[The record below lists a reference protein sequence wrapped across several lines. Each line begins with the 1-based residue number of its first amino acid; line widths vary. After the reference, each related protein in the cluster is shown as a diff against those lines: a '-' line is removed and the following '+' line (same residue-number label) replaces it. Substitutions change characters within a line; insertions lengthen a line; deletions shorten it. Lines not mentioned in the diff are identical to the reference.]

1 MPEKRIQFNN
11 IVQNQL
17 PAYTQNEFPLVSEFL
32 KQYYLGQEFQGGPID
47 LIQNIDQYVK
57 VSEQTNQIHAVG
69 LSTHVDQFT
78 DVIPVDMTEYPAG
91 TEGFPSSYGLLKI
104 DNEIITYTGTAST
117 CFTGCVR
124 GFCGITSYKSE
135 TKPDVLVFDTSTSET
150 HLGGSKIENL
160 STLFLKEFLLK
171 TKHQL
176 LPGFEDR
183 TLHKD
188 LDQNIFIKQAK
199 DFYLSKGTDK
209 SFEILFK
216 ALYDEK
222 VEIVRPR
229 DFLFTPSNANYRV
242 VNQYVVENIEG
253 EGNPVN
259 LENATLFQDAYKNDY
274 TKAYAPI
281 TSIEPINTGAGT
293 TYYKLSLDGGYD
305 RDSRVDGA
313 IYGTFKPHYKTRVIG
328 QVSSGST
335 SLDVDSTVGFPTSGE
350 LYCTYSDGTAGIVSY
365 TSRNVSQFFG
375 CSNING
381 TINNATNVGINTYV
395 YGTSSLDSSKTIK
408 VRIGKVLDKL
418 EFPEN
423 TKSFGKGDIARIK
436 TLGVK
441 DNTFKGKDWFFNIA
455 SSYKINNVE
464 LIDVADY
471 TYKVNLD
478 VDHYLKVGD
487 TVTVLQGGFA
497 LQTSTVLNINSA
509 KSFNIKGQGQIT
521 DVSALT
527 LRRNISKAV
536 SNTYPTV
543 TPYSTNVQNVYRRN
557 GNEYLVAASSIPSYY
572 AQPLNVNNQA
582 VVFSGRFE
590 GSDLQIKLNGDHG
603 FYTGDA
609 VYYSPERIS
618 QNFYDAFG
626 RKVTEIVDGTELFDE
641 GLYFVKRVN
650 ASTIRLATSR
660 TNISNGTY
668 VSIDTATTV
677 TNSRIEPY
685 DFRKKTL
692 QSQNLLREFVDSV
705 NDSEEPV
712 ETLPGFTGMLV
723 NGVQVCNYKSSDSI
737 LYGQLNSVEVTSPG
751 RDYDVINPP
760 ILHISDSVGSGA
772 TGYAGVSGSLLAL
785 KIIDPGFD
793 YEETPTVTVSGGNGQ
808 GAVVAVNM
816 KKISHQVDF
825 FADAAS
831 ERIGIGTTVNNAFQ
845 IGFSTY
851 HKFRNAEK
859 VVYYTYDQ
867 TQVGGLTTNAQY
879 YVNTNVGVNT
889 ITLHK
894 NEGDAIVGINTITLT
909 SNGIGKQSFASVNKK
924 SVVSSFNIISS
935 GSGYQNKQTTTPSSG
950 INTSTDII
958 TISDHGYNSGEILK
972 YTAEGTAA
980 GGLTSGSEYY
990 LTKIDDD
997 SFKLST
1003 VGVNTNDKSLNYRT
1017 EQFVDLTTI
1026 GVGTHSFNYQPI
1038 TVSVKGKVGIAST
1051 AGNTFECVTQPI
1063 FRGEINSIHLSDN
1076 GVGYGSSEIINFD
1089 RQPLFKLIAGSQA
1102 QLTPVINDGKIVEV
1116 LVQNVGKEYNS
1127 PPDLVLIGDGIGAVL
1142 TPVLENNTIT
1152 SVNVIEGGAGY
1163 TQSNTTITVVVPG
1176 DGAQFEANIK
1186 NWRINLFQRHYENFT
1201 GDDGFIPDEFNEN
1214 RGLQYSHL
1222 YAPRKLRE
1230 ALYGTVGAGST
1241 VSKTLYG
1248 KRDLIRVNSLEIAS
1262 TDHSPILGW
1271 AYDGN
1276 PIYGPYGYSQRAGG
1290 VVRQLTSGYRL
1301 NLTTGRPPVNLFP
1314 EGFFV
1319 EDYTYYRVTDE
1330 TVLDENNGRFC
1341 VTPEFPN
1348 GTYAY
1353 FTTITDGVADGT
1365 GPFAGYKRPT
1375 FPYIIGENYHSTPND
1390 FNFQSTSNQE
1400 QYLLEDTTWARNTI
1414 AYNLIEGKDHYEYV
1428 HIPNDL
1434 KQTIEI
1440 SAVSPG
1446 QIKKIG
1452 IQTTGTQYQ
1461 VGDKVVFNNDNTEGS
1476 LASAVVSKVV
1486 GKDVTNVSVAT
1497 SSITS
1502 VKVYPGKQ
1510 KGEYIL
1516 YSDKPNQ
1523 WSDGDLINVSGL
1535 STTSSGIGGVYKA
1548 GITTN
1553 TLSLI
1558 GFGTQPT
1565 GIGSDGVTG
1574 ITTYFN
1580 VDGDYNSI
1588 DPNDILRIGTEKIKV
1603 LQVEPEN
1610 NRIRALRAVEGT
1622 TGAAHTVTTVLYEDP
1637 RKIRIQA
1644 GFNTTY
1650 TVKTDTELYF
1660 RPTVTASIGSTVI
1673 TPAGLAI
1680 GDTATATATLG
1691 AGTSEGQ
1698 VISIEVT
1705 DGGSEYASVP
1715 TVTFSAPAGS
1725 EPSIT
1730 VGLHT
1735 VGTGNTTSINP
1746 ASVSIASSGIGY
1758 ATAPTITISD
1768 SFLSSG
1774 GIQTAVG
1781 IATISTAGFVTAVSF
1796 NVADPWAVGTAATI
1810 GLGYSTAPT
1819 LSFSAPT
1826 ELTTAEATAVLTAD
1840 VVTSLTL
1847 TNAGAGYTSAP
1858 TITIVDPDA
1867 APVYETGVGLGA
1879 TIQLSDN
1886 PNYPNKRSVGT
1897 PVGGYPRGRGSAG
1910 AGLTDI
1916 KIPYK
1921 TIFLPNHGFET
1932 GDIVDYYP
1940 NLGSGLV
1947 VQDDVVT
1954 EPTSGNFVGN
1964 TTSILQS
1971 GDRLFIAKVSNNLI
1985 GIATVR
1991 VGLDS
1996 SGNNWVGVA
2005 ESVRTSSTLAIIGVG
2020 TGVEHSFK
2028 TVYDPITCEIQ
2039 RNLVTVSTGS
2049 SHGLLKDDEVNMSV
2063 SPGSITTSFTVK
2075 YNDYNRRIV
2084 INPKDFTAAGVNTS
2098 TNEITINNHQL
2109 VTGQQIIHTASTPS
2123 VGLSNDGLYYVMRV
2137 DDNTFKLADTYYN
2150 ATLLKPIIVG
2160 ITSASAGTIN
2170 PINPPLK
2177 VYKNQSAIFDL
2188 SDSSLGFVNQA
2199 TTYSAF
2205 QFNFYIDKN
2214 LTERWDTD
2222 KVTEN
2227 FNVTRVGKAGVD
2239 ANASTTITVN
2249 ENIPNILY
2257 YTLDTLE
2264 ESDLP
2269 ISKKSII
2276 KRDTRID
2283 SANELQSF
2291 DSGYNGIKKVA
2302 VGATNTFTYTVATK
2316 PEKASYI
2323 SSTSVL
2329 SYETE
2334 STTAFGGVAAFE
2346 IKNLGSN
2353 YYSVPG
2359 ITTITSDT
2367 GKGGLIDVVTDNIG
2381 QVRKTHLKDI
2391 GYDFPTDSTLRPSV
2405 GLPQIITIENLAS
2418 IKSIGITSVGR
2429 GYTTAPKLLVF
2440 DGITNKRDLDIDLDY
2455 SLGDQQVSILK
2466 NTKGLSNVQPTIIP
2480 TNASNGVGINT
2491 VGFNTITKDV
2501 SVTMSVGFSTAG
2513 SFPFSV
2519 GDKVLIEGVSVG
2531 LATTARGYNS
2541 AEYDYKLFEIT
2552 AVDPN
2557 IGGLGIVT
2565 YSLLNEY
2572 QDLDPDVTPGNY
2584 NSQNSVGRIIPEK
2597 YFPIFDVKL
2606 GIHDYIKG
2614 ETVQSDSAIGEVED
2628 WDSKLGQLRVS
2639 STDEFKIEQKIRG
2652 LSSETLGIASSITTY
2667 ESYLQTSVST
2677 KVNEGWQ
2684 TDSGV
2689 LNYSLQRVQDSY
2701 YYQNFSYSLRSK
2713 VAYDTW
2719 NDVVSALNHTLG
2731 HIKFSDMQIDT
2742 INSNSM
2748 IVGLTTETTSCDVV
2762 NDLYGIGDLNCV
2774 HDFDLVTENSKTVQ
2788 GEIVSDEIIFSSR
2801 ILTDFDESVGNRV
2814 LAIDDVSGSFN
2825 HRPRATQYS
2834 VANEFDLA
2842 TTRARKSFHYIM
2854 DKRFTG
2860 ERQLMVTNVIHDNS
2874 FGYLTQYG
2882 NGGNVYDLG
2891 SFDFAIVGGKGQLR
2905 FYPRNF
2911 KVNDFHMTTVSYNL
2925 EDEYLGIGTTS
2936 VGVALIESH
2945 STTAAKSDAST
2956 VIVGIA
2962 STYRSAKV
2970 LVSINPDQS
2979 KTETGE
2985 FEYDELNIIHDGSTI
3000 DLVEYDQLVT
3010 LPGDYTSSGVGTYSV
3025 GYSGSDIQL
3034 SWHPD
3039 SGNAGVG
3046 TTAVINTIT
3055 IGIGN
3060 SDYSGVGTFT
3070 MKHSKFNTKS
3080 TTIASASV
3088 GTTSVI
3094 GEYITQTDS
3103 ATDGYDAGY
3112 FIVQLTDTTN
3122 GSYNMA
3128 EMLVMDDYL
3137 LAEESGNTLDLEY
3150 GNIGVSGI
3158 GTLGSRIVADTN
3170 AGIATVQLLCT
3181 PTSNIGIQAQVFMQ
3195 ALRIEDDSKQNIEF
3209 DNGAVTSEYSDY
3221 TGTERDIKKA
3231 FDLQHETTPI
3241 FNRSFEGDSS
3251 AIVSV
3256 DNDTITIPNHF
3267 FVTGEKVTYT
3277 HVGTGSSGAVGIA
3290 ATNGFAGVG
3299 NTTLLPSDVFVV
3311 KINENTIKLSATAE
3325 KSLRSIPEVVDITT
3339 VGIGTSHRFTSQDQN
3354 AKVIVSLDNVIQSP
3368 VVSTA
3373 VTTTLA
3379 VAAKTTDDIV
3389 YFVGLT
3395 SFTGA
3400 DIFKVG
3406 NEIMRIDSVGVGST
3420 NAIRVRREWLGT
3432 TVAGHSTGALV
3443 TKVNGNYNIVE
3454 NVLNFTEAPY
3464 GYTPLSSTTNPPD
3477 DRDWTGIATSSS
3489 FNGRVFMRSG
3499 ETDTSNQT
3507 YYNNYI
3513 FDDISQ
3519 DFNGVKASFDLK
3531 TSGSNVTGIATENAV
3546 ILVND
3551 VFQGPVANYD
3561 LNENAGV
3568 TSITFTGAGTS
3579 VAADVN
3585 TSQLPI
3591 GGVIVSVGSTEGMG
3605 YQPIVAAGGTVVVS
3619 TAGTISAITIGYSGS
3634 GYRSGIGQTVNV
3646 AIQTSSLTG
3655 INVTPFGTATI
3666 GNNGTITGIA
3676 VTNTHVIYKPRDIQ
3690 NVGYNSATGITTITT
3705 ANRHGLQNGEPIS
3718 LSGIA
3723 FTCDYATAVSISTVG
3738 YTTSTGVMTVT
3749 TYSPHGLSTTGSRK
3763 DAIFTGLAFT
3773 CALDGGVYQHIY
3785 PRNKDRVFNTSI
3797 PITKDGTAMTVT
3809 NAVYDPTVGIM
3820 TVTSA
3825 SHGLSNGDKV
3835 RFVDN
3840 SVTFT
3845 CAKDGDASNHSYPRP
3860 GDPLSSSWTTVSNVT
3875 TNTFRVQALEVQPS
3889 TNTSAHTFVSAT
3901 ADGLIKQDNKIT
3913 INVTAAKALDQYAHT
3928 FVGPGTEAVIVG
3940 GDYGHKFIGIAQS
3953 AVVSGGAYDHTFV
3966 SATTGGVTIVGIG
3979 TTTPSDVTYD
3989 ADTGEMVMTIDGVG
4003 SGTTVGLGVSFATNA
4018 ISFTCSMDGFAST
4031 HSYPR
4036 ATDPVVG
4043 FGSTAITAL
4052 TGNTVTVNVG
4062 TSKTVPHDVSN
4073 ADYTPST
4080 GELAL
4085 TFVNNHNLTGSS
4097 NHTISTAVYD
4107 PVVGIMTV
4115 TVAGATGTGTTS
4127 FANGD
4132 RIKFVDNSLTFTCA
4146 QDNHGTE
4153 HTYPRASDPKS
4164 NKWLSISGVTTN
4176 TFEVQ
4181 VLDSLPSTNTGVHTF
4196 VRAGID
4202 SLTKAGDSIRFTP
4215 NSLAFTCDMDQH
4227 GSVHTYPRPS
4237 DPMYNTAVSCGTTTA
4252 NTVTVNVGVSSQVN
4266 FNVTAADYDAA
4277 TGIMTMTIGAHNLT
4291 IGDNIKLKKESLTF
4305 TCTKDGN
4312 ATRHKYPREGD
4323 PTYNGTAV
4331 TKVNSTTEFEV
4342 NIGISTVL
4350 SNYTG
4355 VGTAKV
4361 QPCIIAPRA
4370 VNQSTSKTDPAE
4382 PGVNV
4387 LSVIDDYSFIVDTG
4401 VSTLPHNYARGGT
4414 VSKPMEVVIDEPLSY
4429 TNIPLDYATPAVG
4442 VGTNATVDIVVSL
4455 GGSVRDFVINN
4466 SGNGYGN
4473 TEVLRVPFG
4482 GDTGI
4487 PTTSSFTNNPFE
4499 LTIDEI
4505 YSDDF
4510 TGWSI
4515 GTLEAL
4521 DDWDSKFDGNTTVF
4535 QLQRAGDTISI
4546 RSAKGSNINVRDV
4559 ILVFINDILQVPDV
4573 GYKFEGGSNVTFTE
4587 APKIGDTSKILFYKG
4602 SGGIDVKSKEIIETV
4617 KTGDN
4622 LTIERGSEPFYL
4634 GENVRGVSTVTST
4647 DTVNTVPYYGPGNT
4661 ENESL
4666 LRPVVWCR
4674 QTEDRIINE
4683 EMIGK
4688 DRELYNANVNPI
4700 AYGLNSVGI
4709 GSTMIFVS
4717 NIRPFFDPT
4726 NENANAT
4733 LRGTIQDKIDILPQL
4748 TRTGAAGTALVST
4761 AGTVTGVTISDGGV
4775 GYSTATVSFASTTG
4789 VSTST
4794 QAMGSLTIGA
4804 AGTITGVAITNPG
4817 VGYTQT
4823 SVPLVSFSPPTLISE
4838 TDSVRSYEG
4847 DSGTIVG
4854 FGTTTISSSSQLIFD
4869 LFIPLDSYLR
4879 DTTLT
4884 GTAVTIC
4891 GLTTGA
4897 MFMVSDS
4904 NVGVGS
4910 TRVTSLN
4917 SGDETIGI
4925 GHSYVDN
4932 VYEVADCEG
4941 QYINVTGVGFTFI
4954 KRVFAKISGQVSGS
4968 YSGITSS
4975 NYQGSFSW
4983 GKIIVS
4989 RSEENAYTAYTQS
5002 GIGTNDLTGISTSF
5016 IIRRTNAL
5024 KSKSYT

>member
-11 IVQNQL
+11 VVQNQL

-47 LIQNIDQYVK
+47 LIQNIDQYTK
-57 VSEQTNQIHAVG
+57 VSEQTNLIDAVG
-69 LSTHVDQFT
+69 LSTSVDQFT

-91 TEGFPSSYGLLKI
+91 TYGFPDSYGLIKI
-104 DNEIITYTGTAST
+104 DNEIITYTGTART

-124 GFCGITSYKSE
+124 GFSGISSYKNA
-135 TKPDVLVFDTSTSET
+135 TDPDVLVFDSTTSEE
-150 HLGGSKIENL
+150 HIGGSKIQNL
-160 STLFLKEFLLK
+160 STLFLKQFLLK
-171 TKHQL
+171 TKRQL
-176 LPGFEDR
+176 LPGLEDR
-183 TLHKD
+183 PLHKD
-188 LDQNIFIKQAK
+188 LDQNIFIKQSK
-199 DFYLSKGTDK
+199 DFYLSKGTDQ

-216 ALYDEK
+216 ALYNED

-229 DFLFTPSNANYRV
+229 DFIFTPSNANYRIE
-242 VNQYVVENIEG
+242 NQYVVESIEG
-253 EGNPVN
+253 EGNPIH
-259 LENATLFQDAYKNDY
+259 LENSTLIQDEYKKDFDR
-274 TKAYAPI
+274 AYAPI
-281 TSIEPINTGAGT
+281 SSIEPINTGAGK
-293 TYYKLSLDGGYD
+293 TYYKLGIDGGYN
-305 RDSRVDGA
+305 RDSRVEGST
-313 IYGTFKPHYKTRVIG
+313 YGKFKVHPKTRVIG

-365 TSRNVSQFFG
+365 SHRNLTQFFE
-375 CSNING
+375 CTNING
-381 TINNATNVGINTYV
+381 TISNATDVGINTYV
-395 YGTSSLDSSKTIK
+395 YGTSSEDSTKVVK
-408 VRIGKVLDKL
+408 VRIGTVLDKL
-418 EFPEN
+418 EWDDN
-423 TKSFGKGDIARIK
+423 TKSYGKGDVAKIK
-436 TLGVK
+436 TLGISDK
-441 DNTFKGKDWFFNIA
+441 KFKGKDWFFNVA
-455 SSYKINNVE
+455 ASYKIKNVE
-464 LIDVADY
+464 LIDSADF
-471 TYKVNLD
+471 TYKVNLN

-487 TVTVLQGGFA
+487 TITILQGGFA

-509 KSFNIKGQGQIT
+509 KSFNVKGQGQIT

-527 LRRNISKAV
+527 FRRNISKAV

-543 TPYSTNVQNVYRRN
+543 TPYSTNVQNVYVRN
-557 GNEYLVAASSIPSYY
+557 NNEYLVASGSIPSYY
-572 AQPLNVNNQA
+572 AQPLNVSNQA
-582 VVFSGRFE
+582 VVFSGQFE
-590 GSDLQIKLNGDHG
+590 GTEFLIKQNGDHG

-609 VYYSPERIS
+609 VYYSPEKIS
-618 QNFYDAFG
+618 QNFYNAFG
-626 RKVTEIVDGTELFDE
+626 KEITKIVDGTELFDE
-641 GLYFVKRVN
+641 GLYFVKRIDS
-650 ASTIRLATSR
+650 STIKLATSR
-660 TNISNGTY
+660 TNISNGLY
-668 VSIDTATTV
+668 VSVDTATTV

-685 DFRKKTL
+685 DFRFKTL
-692 QSQNLLREFVDSV
+692 QSQDILREFVDPEFD
-705 NDSEEPV
+705 NEEPI

-723 NGVQVCNYKSSDSI
+723 NGVEILNYKASDSI
-737 LYGQLNSVEVTSPG
+737 IYGQLNEINVTAPG
-751 RDYDVINPP
+751 RDFDVINPP
-760 ILHISDSVGSGA
+760 VLHISDSVGTGA
-772 TGYAGVSGSLLAL
+772 TGYVAVNGSLNAL
-785 KIIDPGFD
+785 KVVDPGFD
-793 YEETPTVTVSGGNGQ
+793 YEETPVATVSGGNGK
-808 GAVVAVNM
+808 GAVVSVNM
-816 KKISHQVDF
+816 KQIDHKVDF
-825 FADAAS
+825 FADAGS
-831 ERIGIGTTVNNAFQ
+831 QKIGIGTTSNNSFQ

-859 VVYYTYDQ
+859 VVYYTYGQ
-867 TQVGGLTTNAQY
+867 QAVSGIVTNAQY
-879 YVNTNVGVNT
+879 YARNIGVTT

-894 NEGDAIVGINTITLT
+894 TEADAISGINTITLT
-909 SNGIGKQSFASVNKK
+909 ANGIGKQSIASVNKK
-924 SVVSSFNIISS
+924 LVVGSFNIISS
-935 GSGYQNKQTTTPSSG
+935 GSGYENKKTTTNTSG
-950 INTSTDII
+950 INTATDII
-958 TISDHGYNSGEILK
+958 TISNHGYNSGEIVN
-972 YTAEGTAA
+972 YTVEGTVV
-980 GGLTSGSEYY
+980 GGLTNSTDYY
-990 LTKIDDD
+990 LTKIDGD
-997 SFKLST
+997 SFKLSS
-1003 VGVNTNDKSLNYRT
+1003 VGINTNDREFNYRT
-1017 EQFVDLTTI
+1017 KQYIDFTTI
-1026 GVGTHSFNYQPI
+1026 GVGTHIFNYQPI
-1038 TVSVKGKVGIAST
+1038 TISVKGKVGISSI
-1051 AGNTFECVTQPI
+1051 AGDTFECETQPI
-1063 FRGEINSIHLSDN
+1063 FRGSIKSVHLTDN
-1076 GVGYGSSEIINFD
+1076 GVGYGSSEIINFN
-1089 RQPLFKLIAGSQA
+1089 RQPQFKLIAGSQA
-1102 QLTPVINDGKIVEV
+1102 QLTPVINDGRIVEV

-1127 PPDLVLIGDGIGAVL
+1127 PPDLALIGDGLGAVL

-1152 SVNVIEGGAGY
+1152 SVKVIEGGAGY
-1163 TQSNTTITVVVPG
+1163 TQSNTSINVVVPG
-1176 DGAQFEANIK
+1176 DGAEFDASIK
-1186 NWRINLFQRHYENFT
+1186 NWRINLFQRHYDNFT
-1201 GDDGFIPDEFNEN
+1201 VDDGFIADEFNEDK
-1214 RGLQYSHL
+1214 GLQYSHL

-1230 ALYGTVGAGST
+1230 SLYGTVGAGST
-1241 VSKTLYG
+1241 VSKIQYG
-1248 KRDLIRVNSLEIAS
+1248 KRDLLRVNSLEVAS
-1262 TDHSPILGW
+1262 TDHSPIIGW

-1276 PIYGPYGYSQRAGG
+1276 PIYGPYGYSKRSGG
-1290 VVRQLTSGYRL
+1290 VVRQLTSGYKL
-1301 NLTTGRPPVNLFP
+1301 SLKAERPPINQFP

-1319 EDYTYYRVTDE
+1319 EDYVHNNVTEE

-1353 FTTITDGVADGT
+1353 FATISDGVADGT
-1365 GPFAGYKRPT
+1365 GPFAGYKRPV
-1375 FPYIIGENYHSTPND
+1375 FPYIIGENYYSTPND
-1390 FNFQSTSNQE
+1390 FNFSSFSNQE
-1400 QYLLEDTTWARNTI
+1400 QYLLQDTNWIRNTV
-1414 AYNLIEGKDHYEYV
+1414 AYNLIEGKDNYEYV
-1428 HIPNDL
+1428 YIPDQL
-1434 KQTIEI
+1434 KQTVDIT
-1440 SAVSPG
+1440 SVKPG
-1446 QIKKIG
+1446 LIKSIG
-1452 IQTTGTQYQ
+1452 IQTSGTQYR
-1461 VGDKVVFNNDNTEGS
+1461 VGDTVVFNNSNTEGD
-1476 LASAVVSKVV
+1476 LGSAIVSKVV

-1497 SSITS
+1497 STVTS
-1502 VKVYPGKQ
+1502 MEIFPRQ
-1510 KGEYIL
+1510 KGQYIL
-1516 YSDKPNQ
+1516 YANKPHG
-1523 WSDGDLINVSGL
+1523 WSNNDLVTISGL

-1548 GITTN
+1548 GITSN
-1553 TLSLI
+1553 TYKLI

-1565 GIGSDGVTG
+1565 GIGTDGVTG
-1574 ITTYFN
+1574 IITYFN
-1580 VDGDYNSI
+1580 INGDYTTI

-1610 NRIRALRAVEGT
+1610 NRIRALRAQEGT
-1622 TGAAHTVTTVLYEDP
+1622 TGAAHTVSTVLLADP
-1637 RKIRIQA
+1637 RKLTINA

-1650 TVKTDTELYF
+1650 TVKTNTEIYF
-1660 RPTVTASIGSTVI
+1660 SPTVTASVGSTII

-1691 AGTSEGQ
+1691 TGTSISK
-1698 VISIEVT
+1698 VIAIEVT

-1715 TVTFSAPAGS
+1715 TVTFSDPAGTVAVA
-1725 EPSIT
+1725 T

-1735 VGTGNTTSINP
+1735 VGTGNTTSVNP
-1746 ASVSIASSGIGY
+1746 STVSIGNSGLGY
-1758 ATAPTITISD
+1758 ATAPTITVSAPT
-1768 SFLSSG
+1768 SG
-1774 GIQTAVG
+1774 TTAVA
-1781 IATISTAGFVTAVSF
+1781 IATINTSGFVTAISF
-1796 NVADPWAVGTAATI
+1796 NVADPWAVGSGATT
-1810 GLGYSTAPT
+1810 GTGYTSAPT
-1819 LSFSAPT
+1819 LSFSDPSFALG
-1826 ELTTAEATAVLTAD
+1826 LTTATATAVLTAD

-1847 TNAGAGYTSAP
+1847 TNAGFGYTTAP
-1858 TITIVDPDA
+1858 TITIVDPDQ
-1867 APVYETGVGLGA
+1867 APVYQTGVGLGA
-1879 TIQLSDN
+1879 TIQLSDS
-1886 PNYPNKRSVGT
+1886 PNYPNQRTCGT
-1897 PVGGYPRGRGSAG
+1897 PAGGFPRGRGTAG
-1910 AGLTDI
+1910 AGLTEV
-1916 KIPYK
+1916 KVPFK
-1921 TIFLPNHGFET
+1921 TLFLPNHGFET
-1932 GDIVDYYP
+1932 GDQVEYYP
-1940 NLGSGLV
+1940 NIGSGILV
-1947 VQDDVVT
+1947 RDDVVT
-1954 EPTSGNFVGN
+1954 QTGNNYVGN

-1971 GDRLFIAKVSNNLI
+1971 GEKLFIAKVSDNLI
-1985 GIATVR
+1985 GIATVL
-1991 VGLDS
+1991 VGLDT
-1996 SGNNWVGVA
+1996 SGNNFVGVA
-2005 ESVRTSSTLAIIGVG
+2005 ESVRQSSTLNIIGIG

-2028 TVYDPITCEIQ
+2028 TVYNPITADVS

-2049 SHGLLKDDEVNMSV
+2049 SHGLLKDDEIDLNVNPS
-2063 SPGSITTSFTVK
+2063 SISTTFTVK
-2075 YNDYNRRIV
+2075 YNDFNRRVI
-2084 INPKDFTAAGVNTS
+2084 INPKDFTAAGINTT
-2098 TNEITINNHQL
+2098 TNEITITNHGL
-2109 VTGQQIIHTASTPS
+2109 ITGQEIIHTATTSS
-2123 VGLSNDGLYYVMRV
+2123 VGLSDNAIYYTIKI
-2137 DDNTFKLADTYYN
+2137 DDNTIKLADSNYN
-2150 ATLLKPIIVG
+2150 ATLLKPITIG

-2177 VYKNQSAIFDL
+2177 VYRNQSAIFDL
-2188 SDSSLGFVNQA
+2188 SDSSLGYVNQA

-2205 QFNFYIDKN
+2205 DLNFYTDRN
-2214 LTERWDTD
+2214 LTEKWETD
-2222 KVTEN
+2222 KTDET
-2227 FNVTRVGKAGVD
+2227 FNVTKVGKAGVD
-2239 ANASTTITVN
+2239 ANASVTLSVN

-2257 YTLDTLE
+2257 YTLDILE
-2264 ESDLP
+2264 ESDTPL
-2269 ISKKSII
+2269 SKRSII
-2276 KRDTRID
+2276 KKDTLVND
-2283 SANELQSF
+2283 ANEVQTVS
-2291 DSGYNGIKKVA
+2291 SRYNGKYIVS
-2302 VGATNTFTYTVATK
+2302 VGATNTFTYTLSHK
-2316 PEKASYI
+2316 PEASEYT
-2323 SSTSVL
+2323 STTSIL

-2334 STTAFGGVAAFE
+2334 SSTAFGGVAGFE
-2346 IKNLGSN
+2346 IRDNGRN

-2359 ITTITSDT
+2359 ITTILSDT
-2367 GKGGLIDVVTDNIG
+2367 GKGALVNVESESIG
-2381 QVRKTHLKDI
+2381 QINKVHIKDI
-2391 GYDFPTDSTLRPSV
+2391 GFNFPSDPTLSPNV

-2440 DGITNKRDLDIDLDY
+2440 DGITNKRDYDIDLDY
-2455 SLGDQQVSILK
+2455 SLGDGQVTILK

-2491 VGFNTITKDV
+2491 VGFNTVTKDV
-2501 SVTMSVGFSTAG
+2501 SVTLSVGFSTAG

-2519 GDKVLIEGVSVG
+2519 GDKVLVEGVSVG
-2531 LATTARGYNS
+2531 LGTTARGYNS

-2565 YSLLNEY
+2565 YSVYNEFK
-2572 QDLDPDVTPGNY
+2572 DLDPRVTPGKY
-2584 NSQNSVGRIIPEK
+2584 NAQNSVGRLIPEK

-2606 GIHDYIKG
+2606 GIHDYLKG
-2614 ETVQSDSAIGEVED
+2614 ETVQSNSAIGTVEN
-2628 WDSKLGQLRVS
+2628 WDSKLGELRVS
-2639 STDEFKIEQKIRG
+2639 ANEDFTVDETIRG
-2652 LSSETLGIASSITTY
+2652 LSSETLGIASSIRTY
-2667 ESYLQTSVST
+2667 DASIKTNIFA
-2677 KVNEGWQ
+2677 KVIKGWE

-2689 LNYSLQRVQDSY
+2689 LNYNMQRIQDSY

-2713 VAYDTW
+2713 VAYKTW
-2719 NDVVSALNHTLG
+2719 NDVVSALNHTTG
-2731 HIKFSDMQIDT
+2731 HIKFSDLQLDS
-2742 INSNSM
+2742 INDNIMS
-2748 IVGLTTETTSCDVV
+2748 VGLTTETTSYEIV
-2762 NDLYGIGDLNCV
+2762 NDLYGIGNLNCV
-2774 HDFDLVTENSKTVQ
+2774 HDFDLVRENSKNV
-2788 GEIVSDEIIFSSR
+2788 GNDVVSDEIIFASR
-2801 ILTDFDESVGNRV
+2801 ILTDYDESVGNRV
-2814 LAIDDVSGSFN
+2814 LSIDDVSGSFN
-2825 HRPRATQYS
+2825 HRPRADQFS
-2834 VANEFDLA
+2834 VANEFDLS

-2860 ERQLMVTNVIHDNS
+2860 ERQLTVTNLIHDNI
-2874 FGYLTQYG
+2874 FGYLSQYG
-2882 NGGNVYDLG
+2882 NGGSVYDIG
-2891 SFDFAIVGGKGQLR
+2891 SFDFAIAGEKGQLR
-2905 FYPRNF
+2905 FYPRNY
-2911 KVNDFHMTTVSYNL
+2911 KVNDFHITTVSYNL

-2945 STTAAKSDAST
+2945 STEAAKSDAST

-2979 KTETGE
+2979 KITTGE

-3010 LPGDYTSSGVGTYSV
+3010 VPGAYTSSGVGTYSV

-3122 GSYNMA
+3122 SSYNMA

-3797 PITKDGTAMTVT
+3797 PITKDGTAYTAT
-3809 NAVYDPTVGIM
+3809 NAVYDPVVGIM

-3825 SHGLSNGDKV
+3825 AHGFVAGDKV

-3840 SVTFT
+3840 SLTFT
-3845 CAKDGDASNHSYPRP
+3845 CAKDGDASNHTYPRP
-3860 GDPLSSSWTTVSNVT
+3860 GDPLSSSWVSVASTTVNAFT
-3875 TNTFRVQALEVQPS
+3875 VQVLDVQPS

-3901 ADGLIKQDNKIT
+3901 ADGIIKQDNTIT
-3913 INVTAAKALDQYAHT
+3913 INVTAAKALDQYVHT

-4052 TGNTVTVNVG
+4052 TDNTVTINVG

-4073 ADYTPST
+4073 AVYTPST

-4107 PVVGIMTV
+4107 PTVGIMTV
-4115 TVAGATGTGTTS
+4115 TVAGATGTGATS

-4132 RIKFVDNSLTFTCA
+4132 KIKFVDNSLTFTCA
-4146 QDNHGTE
+4146 EDNHGTE

-4176 TFEVQ
+4176 SFEVQ
-4181 VLDSLPSTNTGVHTF
+4181 VLDSIPSSNTGVHTF

-4202 SLTKAGDSIRFTP
+4202 SLTKAGVSVRFTP

-4227 GSVHTYPRPS
+4227 GSIHTYPRPS
-4237 DPMYNTAVSCGTTTA
+4237 DPAYNTSVSCGTTTA

-4266 FNVTAADYDAA
+4266 YNVTAADYDAA
-4277 TGIMTMTIGAHNLT
+4277 TGIMTMTIGSHNLT
-4291 IGDNIKLKKESLTF
+4291 TGRNIKLKKESLTF

-4323 PTYNGTAV
+4323 PTYNGTVV

-4350 SNYTG
+4350 SHYTG

-4361 QPCIIAPRA
+4361 QPVIIAPRA
-4370 VNQSTSKTDPAE
+4370 VNNSTSGTDVAE

-4387 LSVIDDYSFIVDTG
+4387 LSIIDDYSFIVDTG

-4414 VSKPMEVVIDEPLSY
+4414 ITKPMKVVIDEPLSY
-4429 TNIPLDYATPAVG
+4429 TNIPLDYATPAAG
-4442 VGTNATVDIVVSL
+4442 VGTNATADIVVSL
-4455 GGSVRDFVINN
+4455 GGSVRDFKINN

-4473 TEVLRVPFG
+4473 LETLRVPFG
-4482 GDTGI
+4482 GTTGI

-4499 LTIDEI
+4499 LTIDQI
-4505 YSDDF
+4505 YSDEF
-4510 TGWSI
+4510 TGWSL
-4515 GTLEAL
+4515 GTLESL

-4535 QLQRAGDTISI
+4535 QLQRAGDTLSI
-4546 RSAKGSNINVRDV
+4546 RSSKGSKINVQDV
-4559 ILVFINDILQVPDV
+4559 ILIFINDIMQVPGE
-4573 GYKFEGGSNVTFTE
+4573 GYKFTGGSNVTFTE
-4587 APKIGDTSKILFYKG
+4587 APKVGDTSKIIFYKG

-4617 KTGDN
+4617 KKGDD
-4622 LTIERGSEPFYL
+4622 LTIENGSEPFYM

-4674 QTEDRIINE
+4674 QTEDRVINE
-4683 EMIGK
+4683 ELVGK
-4688 DRELYNANVNPI
+4688 DRELYNANINPT
-4700 AYGLNSVGI
+4700 AFALNSVGI
-4709 GSTMIFVS
+4709 GSTIIFVS
-4717 NIRPFFDPT
+4717 NVRPFFDPT
-4726 NENANAT
+4726 NENESAT
-4733 LRGTIQDKIDILPQL
+4733 LRSTIQDKIDILPQL

-4823 SVPLVSFSPPTLISE
+4823 DVPLVIFSPPTLISE
-4838 TDSVRSYEG
+4838 TDTVRSYAG
-4847 DSGTIVG
+4847 DSGVIVG
-4854 FGTTTISSSSQLIFD
+4854 FGTTTLSSSSQLVFD

-4879 DTTLT
+4879 DSTLT

-4897 MFMVSDS
+4897 MFMVYDS

-4910 TRVTSLN
+4910 TRVTSVN
-4917 SGDETIGI
+4917 SGLDTIGI

-4941 QYINVTGVGFTFI
+4941 QYINVTGVGFTYI
-4954 KRVFAKISGQVSGS
+4954 KRVFAKIDGQVSGS

-4989 RSEENAYTAYTQS
+4989 RSEENAYTAYTRS
-5002 GIGTNDLTGISTSF
+5002 GIGTNNLTGISTSF
-5016 IIRRTNAL
+5016 IIRRTNPL